1 MKMYEPSDRRS
12 AIDRRQVNIAID
24 FPDRRRSPDRRCGG
38 DRRNNVLDEKYLRA
52 VLNAFPSPV
61 LIVDRN
67 MQIRD
72 ANKAAENLLSPDS
85 ELQLRKLCG
94 DLLHCIHAMESNG
107 GCGTT
112 EHCPDC
118 ALRQSV
124 LLAETG
130 GETYRRMTEMKREY
144 GGKIERHWYL
154 VSGSPFEYGD
164 ETQVII
170 TIEDVTEITELRRI
184 IPTCMHCKKVR
195 DDNDYWQDV
204 EKFLDKYTGVQF
216 SHGICPTC
224 LDKHYPHLKR
234 RE

>member
-1 MKMYEPSDRRS
+1 MGILKTDGRRTME
-12 AIDRRQVNIAID
+12 IPID
-24 FPDRRRSPDRRCGG
+24 FPDRRKRPDRRRGG
-38 DRRNNVLDEKYLRA
+38 DRRTNFLDEKYLRA

-61 LIVDRN
+61 LIVDRD
-67 MQIRD
+67 MQILD
-72 ANKAAENLLSPDS
+72 ANRAAENLLSPDS

-94 DLLHCIHAMESNG
+94 ELLHCIHARESSG

-124 LLAETG
+124 QLAETG
-130 GETYRRMTEMKREY
+130 GKTYRRMTEMKREY
-144 GGKIERHWYL
+144 RDNIDRHWYL
-154 VSGSPFEYGD
+154 VSGSPFKYGD
-164 ETQVII
+164 ESQVII

-216 SHGICPTC
+216 SHGVCPTC
-224 LDKHYPHLKR
+224 LDKHYAHLKR